1 MASRSVK
8 AALRGYSSFDE
19 WQRESDHN
27 VARHQDEWRELETI
41 RADLTAQGLRGHCV
55 VCDAQRDFLCA
66 EVDRGEAVSFRESL
80 ACEVCHGNARQRA
93 VVATL
98 FDDIDPRCS
107 TVYLTEQTSHFY
119 LHLRRRLKTLI
130 GSEFVSSL
138 QQRFWLTLWL
148 LRHGRVAL
156 VRREDV
162 TALSL
167 ATASVDAVV
176 TMDVLEHVPDYQ
188 KAIAEFARVLRP
200 GGVLVLTVP
209 FYADNA
215 RSSLLA
221 RVDAAGRVEQLQQPP
236 EYHGDPLSGGV
247 LCFHHFGWDMLD
259 AIRQTGFADAEALR
273 LRDPEH
279 GLPEAQWIIRAR
291 KQ

>member
-1 MASRSVK
+1 MASRLVT
-8 AALRGYSSFDE
+8 APLRGFRSFYE
-19 WQRESDHN
+19 WQLDRDDNLAH
-27 VARHQDEWRELETI
+27 HQDEWRQLESF
-41 RADLTAQGLRGHCV
+41 REGLTAQGLRGHCV
-55 VCDAQRDFLCA
+55 VCVAQRDFLCA
-66 EVDRGEAVSFRESL
+66 EVDRGETVSFRESL
-80 ACEVCHGNARQRA
+80 SCEVCHGNARQRA
-93 VVATL
+93 VAAAL
-98 FDDIDPRCS
+98 FDVIDPQRS

-119 LHLRRRLKTLI
+119 LQLRHRLKKLI

-148 LRHGRVAL
+148 LRHRRLAL

-167 ATASVDAVV
+167 ATARVDAVV
-176 TMDVLEHVPDYQ
+176 TMDVLEHVPDYP

-215 RSSLLA
+215 HSTLLA
-221 RVDAAGRVEQLQQPP
+221 RVDTSGRVEHLQQPP

-247 LCFHHFGWDMLD
+247 LCFHHFGWDLLD
-259 AIRQTGFADAEALR
+259 AIRQTGFADVEALR
-273 LRDPEH
+273 LRNPAQ

-291 KQ
+291 KP